1 MIYASLCGQIA
12 MKRKVARGSEV
23 FSWSMSGLLISRESG
38 GWEIG
43 DGMPLLRA
51 LSVRGYGFAF

>member
-1 MIYASLCGQIA
+1 MIYESLCGQIA

-43 DGMPLLRA
+43 DGMP
-51 LSVRGYGFAF
+51 